1 MAFYFALFNVS
12 NVNQELRG
20 QRKAREQKAKERRRH
35 SLATAG
41 GHSSK
46 DYRLLSRPKI
56 VLHDPTD
63 TLTTSLDDTTDDSTS
78 ISFQQS
84 HEMSTTPMGY
94 RRASSPEANFHR
106 RNQIVMGKSE
116 LSKMRN
122 QVAVG
127 RTNLPDVQNHSKR
140 VKFNNQTASR
150 ERLERCLFNGEDET
164 EVWIRRD
171 ATGQLEPTN
180 DNPWVYSIELNQRRA
195 ESQHRR
201 SNSSSGTE
209 DRRTSASLS
218 TEALLGP
225 MEQLNTIDHTANSHV
240 WRRRSCAMGI
250 SGLELR
256 PTTSNGNLASDEERR
271 LQEDLRRHVNTWPE
285 ARGKSRW
292 RPTSLIRRHSGGT
305 VVDFASMFQRS
316 KRPPPYRSM
325 TAASSPAADEL
336 PPPPPIEIRKTNN
349 QTDNKKLIQRPLV
362 ITPTDRRANP
372 SVATIR
378 GGLAALAAQMAVR
391 SRPPVNDSRLP
402 FMRLEDSAAVAT
414 SPSASMIQSIVF

>member
-41 GHSSK
+41 GGHSSK

-56 VLHDPTD
+56 VLHDPESD
-63 TLTTSLDDTTDDSTS
+63 TLTTSLDDTTDDSIS

-84 HEMSTTPMGY
+84 KEMSTTAMAY

-116 LSKMRN
+116 VSKMRN
-122 QVAVG
+122 QLAVG
-127 RTNLPDVQNHSKR
+127 QTSLPEVQNHSKR

-150 ERLERCLFNGEDET
+150 ERLEKSLFNET

-171 ATGQLEPTN
+171 TSGQLEPPN
-180 DNPWVYSIELNQRRA
+180 DNPWVYSIDLNQRNVEAQR
-195 ESQHRR
+195 RR
-201 SNSSSGTE
+201 SNSSSGTD

-225 MEQLNTIDHTANSHV
+225 LEQLNTTDQTANSHV
-240 WRRRSCAMGI
+240 WRRRSCAMGV

-336 PPPPPIEIRKTNN
+336 PPPPPMETTKTIN
-349 QTDNKKLIQRPLV
+349 QTETKKPIQRPLV

-372 SVATIR
+372 SVATLR
-378 GGLAALAAQMAVR
+378 GGLSALAAQMAVR
-391 SRPPVNDSRLP
+391 SRPPTNDSRLP
-402 FMRLEDSAAVAT
+402 FVRLDDSAAVAT
-414 SPSASMIQSIVF
+414 SPSASMIQSSVF